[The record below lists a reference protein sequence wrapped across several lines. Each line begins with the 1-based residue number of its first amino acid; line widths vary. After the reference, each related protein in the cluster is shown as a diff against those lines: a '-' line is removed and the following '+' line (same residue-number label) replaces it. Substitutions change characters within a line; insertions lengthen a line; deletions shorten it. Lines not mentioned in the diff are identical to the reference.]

1 MPISPINKKAMKK
14 ITTTFFLFGLLLGAK
29 ATESPDIR
37 YINFEE
43 LSSNF
48 NTVNSKGQI
57 LECQSAFDV
66 FLPEGKFATEGI
78 DILVPE
84 TPNVRGEKLLFLK
97 WSYSEKQWNTIK
109 GKKVSTKTINKKKY
123 HLVHVNETGV
133 YGLFNDD
140 RAKGEIK
147 FIVAPSLRLSRIEFS
162 QENVRV
168 NFEKQLYN
176 KPRSVEIPFGNVS
189 ILSEI
194 SMDVFSKKENKTNSY
209 SYRLGELPSVKRH
222 TNKNNRTLVYV
233 TKKDLTRISRSQT
246 PQTPTP

>member
-1 MPISPINKKAMKK
+1 MKK
-14 ITTTFFLFGLLLGAK
+14 ITTTLFLFGLLLGAK
-29 ATESPDIR
+29 ATDSPDIR

-57 LECQSAFDV
+57 LECHSAFDV
-66 FLPEGKFATEGI
+66 FLPEGKFASEGI

-97 WSYSEKQWNTIK
+97 WNYNEKKWNTIK
-109 GKKVSTKTINKKKY
+109 GKKISSKTINKKKY

-147 FIVAPSLRLSRIEFS
+147 FILAPSLRLTRIEFS
-162 QENVRV
+162 QENVHV
-168 NFEKQLYN
+168 NYEKQLFN
-176 KPRSVEIPFGNVS
+176 KPRSAEIPFGNVS

-194 SMDVFSKKENKTNSY
+194 SMDVFSKHENKTSSY
-209 SYRLGELPSVKRH
+209 SYRLGEIPSARRH
-222 TNKNNRTLVYV
+222 TSKNNHTLVYV
-233 TKKDLTRISRSQT
+233 TKKDLARISRSST
-246 PQTPTP
+246 PQTQQP

>member
-1 MPISPINKKAMKK
+1 MKK
-14 ITTTFFLFGLLLGAK
+14 ITSTLFLFGLMLGAQ
-29 ATESPDIR
+29 ATDSPDIR
-37 YINFEE
+37 YINFDE

-57 LECQSAFDV
+57 LECHSAFDV

-97 WSYSEKQWNTIK
+97 WSYTEKKWNSIK
-109 GKKVSTKTINKKKY
+109 GKKISTKTINKKKY

-147 FIVAPSLRLSRIEFS
+147 FIMAPSLRLSRIEFS
-162 QENVRV
+162 QENVHV

-176 KPRSVEIPFGNVS
+176 KPRAAEIPFGNVS

-194 SMDVFSKKENKTNSY
+194 SMDVYSKRENKTKTY
-209 SYRLGELPSVKRH
+209 QYRLGEIPSHRRH
-222 TNKNNRTLVYV
+222 TSKNNRTVVLV
-233 TKKDLTRISRSQT
+233 TKKDLARISRSST